1 MLLLLLQ
8 LAPGWLLA
16 TYYLAA
22 AATALLL
29 AVGALLASQLSYL
42 GSGVTYI
49 QFLKRSAGTAGAAGS
64 ENGTAAASTDS
75 STQHEQQGIG
85 NWTQHGVRQLDG
97 SGLPA
102 AAGAED
108 AGAAAHEPSHKK
120 GLQRQPGKWQVMWSR
135 VLEVLGVDS
144 SGACSLCRAVLVPR
158 WQPLCPEG
166 AAAAAKKWS

>member
-22 AATALLL
+22 AAAALLL

-49 QFLKRSAGTAGAAGS
+49 QFLKRSAGTAGAADS
-64 ENGTAAASTDS
+64 EDGAAAAVAGSLTR
-75 STQHEQQGIG
+75 HEEQAIG
-85 NWTQHGVRQLDG
+85 DGARQLDS
-97 SGLPA
+97 SGLVA

-108 AGAAAHEPSHKK
+108 AGATGEQQPNKK
-120 GLQRQPGKWQVMWSR
+120 GLHRQPGKRRVLWSR
-135 VLEVLGVDS
+135 VQEVLGVDS
-144 SGACSLCRAVLVPR
+144 GSGCSLCRAVLVPR
-158 WQPLCPEG
+158 WQPVAPAG